1 MMMRK
6 LIPAFFI
13 ISLMLSGCRKEVPPD
28 APPLPPAGSGMGVLV
43 VNEGNF
49 QWGNAS
55 ITLYDLESGTHRQ
68 DVFSEVN
75 NRPLGDVGQS
85 ISLYNGLFYIT
96 VNNSNK
102 TEVLY
107 ASDFSSAGVING
119 LTSPRYFMPAGI
131 SKAYITDLYS
141 NGISVVDISSLS
153 LTGRIPC
160 RGSTEEM
167 LADGGSIWVTNTRTS
182 FIYRI
187 NTATDQITDSILVW
201 TGGNSMVR
209 DYNGRLWVMCSGDK
223 AASVNGKLCCIDLV
237 SGAVAS
243 SFDLGSPRDIWDK
256 VKINR
261 SLDTLYFMND
271 DIYRMPVNATALPPE
286 PFIQRNGRNFH
297 SIAVHPASGNIFVS
311 DAADYIQ
318 NGTIYYYSPSGGL
331 LGSFGAGIIP
341 GEISFY

>member
-1 MMMRK
+1 MNPGK
-6 LIPAFFI
+6 LFLTAALL
-13 ISLMLSGCRKEVPPD
+13 ISFCTGCRKLPPD
-28 APPLPPAGSGMGVLV
+28 DPPLPPPTQGMTVLV

-49 QWGNAS
+49 QWGNAG
-55 ITLYDLESGTHRQ
+55 ITLYDLETGTHRQ

-75 NRPLGDVGQS
+75 NRPLGDVAQS
-85 ISLYNGLFYIT
+85 ISLCNGLLYIP

-119 LTSPRYFMPAGI
+119 LTSPRYFMPAGT

-141 NGISVVDISSLS
+141 NGISVVDLSSLS
-153 LTGRIPC
+153 QTGRIPC

-167 LADGGSIWVTNTRTS
+167 LSDDGIIWVTNTRTS
-182 FIYRI
+182 YIYKI
-187 NTATDQITDSILVW
+187 NTTTDQITDSILVW

-209 DYNGRLWVMCSGDK
+209 DCNGRLWVMCSGDK
-223 AASVNGKLCCIDLV
+223 ATSVNGKLCCVDPG
-237 SGAVAS
+237 SGLCVS
-243 SFDLGSPRDIWDK
+243 SFDLGAPRDIWDK

-271 DIYRMPVNATALPPE
+271 DIFRMPVNAASLPTE
-286 PFIQRNGRNFH
+286 PFIQRNGKNFH

-311 DAADYIQ
+311 DAVDYVQ
-318 NGTIYYYSPSGGL
+318 NGTVYYYNPSGGL